1 MFSNKE
7 TTPLLSGTA
16 TSSEP
21 QPPRSPIFWFHR
33 RPKQSHA
40 LSYRDRSSVRG
51 PSAFP
56 FFPGKQDDRR
66 HFKELVPPVEALSP
80 LVAGGR
86 IVSERGTVLAPAR
99 PPTIVKSIP
108 ACPPYVRTT
117 RHRSFYLWWINEFRH
132 WWKSSRLLV
141 RLAGLD
147 GLAREVWV
155 DMTFVIPKGPKNG
168 RHFRKFVKR
177 LGGGGIMHVF
187 LDRCQPVTRSI
198 RLLVATWRWIE
209 SAKVRRLEVGV
220 EESMVS
226 IQRFFSRQLYT
237 FSHN

>member
-108 ACPPYVRTT
+108 AFPPYVRTA

-155 DMTFVIPKGPKNG
+155 DMTLVIPKGPKNG
-168 RHFRKFVKR
+168 RHFRKFAKR
-177 LGGGGIMHVF
+177 LGGGGIMHDF